1 MNIVM
6 LYITFPNE
14 AEAKQ
19 IGETI
24 VQEKLA
30 ACCNIISNNATSIYF
45 WKGAI
50 NRDTETI
57 MITKTSENK
66 VKELT
71 DRIIKLHSYDIP
83 CVVVLPIKSGNNEF
97 IDWVKSEV
105 T

>member
-1 MNIVM
+1 MSIIM

-14 AEAKQ
+14 DEANKV
-19 IGETI
+19 GETI
-24 VQEKLA
+24 VKERLA

-45 WKGAI
+45 WKGKLNKDI
-50 NRDTETI
+50 ETI
-57 MITKTSENK
+57 MIAKTTESK

-71 DRIIKLHSYDIP
+71 DRIIELHSYDIP
-83 CVVVLPIKSGNNEF
+83 CIVTLPINNGNNDF